1 MKKIIIFI
9 TLLIFIPFFIVIIY
23 NKNYKEIEL
32 NYINVRY
39 IRVKRNQTNIIETIP
54 LESYIVGVLAGE
66 MPIDFDLEALKAQ
79 AVASRSYA
87 LKRMEYNKDK
97 EYDVV
102 DTILNQVYLDEEYL
116 KNAWG
121 NNYVKNINKLRKAVN
136 ETIDE
141 YLEYNGSIVDAMFF
155 STSNGY
161 TEDSELVFNFECDYL
176 RSVDSPWDA
185 EVSSAYLTTK
195 TISLTEFYDKLN
207 LSYDKNL
214 NIEIIKR
221 SNTNRILLLK
231 INNQE
236 FSGTDVYNKLSL
248 RSTDFT
254 IELYGDTIKLTTKG
268 YGHGV
273 GMSQYG
279 ALGMAKKGYTYE
291 EILKHYYQNVSITK
305 LKNLAVPAIYGL
317 ALFVFGASMYLIEKT
332 INNSRFKEDSDM
344 EYVDKE
350 IVEDNEYIPVISQT
364 NTIMKPYL
372 SDTVSLSKSFYDYE
386 AESASQEN
394 SIIFYENTYMQNSG
408 VDYTNKEVFEI
419 ITILDGTVIEV
430 SDNEILG
437 KTIKIRHN
445 NDLIS
450 TYQSLSEVS
459 VKENEN
465 VIRGQIIG
473 KSGTCALYNN
483 DSNLHFELYNQGKT
497 VNPEEYYNK
506 TLD

>member
-39 IRVKRNQTNIIETIP
+39 IRVKRNQTNIIENIP

-305 LKNLAVPAIYGL
+305 LKN
-317 ALFVFGASMYLIEKT
+317 
-332 INNSRFKEDSDM
+332 
-344 EYVDKE
+344 
-350 IVEDNEYIPVISQT
+350 
-364 NTIMKPYL
+364 
-372 SDTVSLSKSFYDYE
+372 
-386 AESASQEN
+386 
-394 SIIFYENTYMQNSG
+394 
-408 VDYTNKEVFEI
+408 
-419 ITILDGTVIEV
+419 
-430 SDNEILG
+430 
-437 KTIKIRHN
+437 
-445 NDLIS
+445 
-450 TYQSLSEVS
+450 
-459 VKENEN
+459 
-465 VIRGQIIG
+465 
-473 KSGTCALYNN
+473 
-483 DSNLHFELYNQGKT
+483 
-497 VNPEEYYNK
+497 
-506 TLD
+506 